1 MASDKQPGTPAP
13 ADWQD
18 DTERRPPPA
27 GAGTQDDDPR
37 QQGTSQDRQTGTV
50 KPLPPPLHVTR
61 APAQPRPERKTPA
74 PRGRRPRLRAERCL
88 VRADRAPIEPGAAAG
103 DAGQYA
109 RT

>member
-18 DTERRPPPA
+18 DAERRPPPA

-50 KPLPPPLHVTR
+50 KP
-61 APAQPRPERKTPA
+61 
-74 PRGRRPRLRAERCL
+74 
-88 VRADRAPIEPGAAAG
+88 
-103 DAGQYA
+103 
-109 RT
+109 